1 MRDTRHRV
9 PRLGLTAV
17 AICRA
22 LVRDIFD
29 PYRPE
34 LPTCAARDRNG
45 GRSMALPS
53 RTPRQSSQGLCRSA
67 AELNG
72 GDTCSANTSSTSSK
86 PPLCS

>member
-34 LPTCAARDRNG
+34 LHYMRGPGPKWRAKHGIAEPHTAATIARP
-45 GRSMALPS
+45 LPV
-53 RTPRQSSQGLCRSA
+53 RG
-67 AELNG
+67 
-72 GDTCSANTSSTSSK
+72 
-86 PPLCS
+86 